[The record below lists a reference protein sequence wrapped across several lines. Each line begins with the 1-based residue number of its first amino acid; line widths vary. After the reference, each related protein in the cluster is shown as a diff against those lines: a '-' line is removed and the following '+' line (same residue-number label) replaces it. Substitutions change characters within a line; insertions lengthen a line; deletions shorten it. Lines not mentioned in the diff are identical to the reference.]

1 MAKSINDKLKESI
14 KASLEQ
20 ANIAKQERSAQR
32 VTKTKKSAKK
42 STGDDELSNAK
53 LDDKTRA
60 YLGIPKATERPKDIC
75 VYMITYHNRA
85 RLDHV
90 RYPNERVRKLEN
102 SPVFATFNDA
112 DKWCRAKEKE
122 DPANIYFSQ
131 MTWIPEPEVPKAVM
145 KKILKRGW

>member
-14 KASLEQ
+14 KASLEKAEEVKQ
-20 ANIAKQERSAQR
+20 VKAAKKPKKQ
-32 VTKTKKSAKK
+32 TKKPS
-42 STGDDELSNAK
+42 GDDEISNAK

-60 YLGIPKATERPKDIC
+60 YLGIPKASERPKDIC

-85 RLDHV
+85 RLDHIK
-90 RYPNERVRKLEN
+90 YPNERVRKLEN

-112 DKWCRAKEKE
+112 DKWCRTKEKE

>member
-14 KASLEQ
+14 KASLEKAEEVKQ
-20 ANIAKQERSAQR
+20 VKAAKKPKKQ
-32 VTKTKKSAKK
+32 TKKPS
-42 STGDDELSNAK
+42 GDDEISNAK

-60 YLGIPKATERPKDIC
+60 YLGIPKASERPKDIC

-85 RLDHV
+85 RLDHIK
-90 RYPNERVRKLEN
+90 YPNERVRKLEN